1 MIDNTNP
8 LVYEINRYGKR
19 VDNIRV
25 A

>member
-1 MIDNTNP
+1 MTDNTNP

>member
-8 LVYEINRYGKR
+8 LVYEINRNGKR